1 MAAMIPTKSRCN
13 KKIPAVKFAKHGMKE
28 I

>member
-1 MAAMIPTKSRCN
+1 MIPTKSRCN